1 MGVEETGSSGF
12 KKKHQSN
19 HRNKMSNHSP
29 LAPLVSVCV
38 QTYNH
43 ERYIEACLDG
53 ILMQQTTFP
62 FEIILGEDE
71 SSDGTREICKAYA
84 QKHPDKIKLFLR
96 SRKDVIFINGRPTGR
111 YNFIENL
118 KASTGKYI
126 ALCEGD
132 DYWTDPTKLQ
142 KQIEFL
148 ESNPDYVVCSHNAK
162 VIDENGR
169 VIQEKKIPKLTQ
181 DRDFSSLELQKGAFL
196 LTLTMVFKNI
206 DTSVFRSFNYVLNGD
221 TALISLLGAHGK
233 GRYIEDIKPAV
244 YRVHSGGVWSLLDS
258 KRRFMAKRQLY
269 AAFMKYYKDQN
280 ELYLYFL
287 ERQTNLSRK
296 MLRILEHSSNL
307 KEYFKINLFYIH
319 YNQVFTSR
327 FRLKE
332 LLRYNWYY
340 WRNIF
345 QAH

>member
-43 ERYIEACLDG
+43 ERYIEACLEG

-132 DYWTDPTKLQ
+132 DYWTDPLKLQ

-148 ESNPDYVVCSHNAK
+148 EPNRDYVGVFHNTGF
-162 VIDENGR
+162 IDERKEGTEIIPWRTFAREIFEAKDTIRHLSLFHTSSYCFRNMEYDYSLLNNSNIISGDMLLLGIISKYGKFKLLNEIMSVYR
-169 VIQEKKIPKLTQ
+169 KNQGGITSGESLRNYHKSRIVLNKTLNAYFEFKYDKMAKSVIKFHKDELLKLRYPKL
-181 DRDFSSLELQKGAFL
+181 
-196 LTLTMVFKNI
+196 FKL
-206 DTSVFRSFNYVLNGD
+206 RK
-221 TALISLLGAHGK
+221 LIN
-233 GRYIEDIKPAV
+233 
-244 YRVHSGGVWSLLDS
+244 
-258 KRRFMAKRQLY
+258 KR
-269 AAFMKYYKDQN
+269 
-280 ELYLYFL
+280 
-287 ERQTNLSRK
+287 
-296 MLRILEHSSNL
+296 I
-307 KEYFKINLFYIH
+307 
-319 YNQVFTSR
+319 
-327 FRLKE
+327 
-332 LLRYNWYY
+332 
-340 WRNIF
+340 
-345 QAH
+345 